1 MMAGPMNP
9 GMVFA
14 HAPARDRSKRNQQ
27 VERTAAADSRVVVSA
42 CTLSGS
48 FTVRGWNR
56 NEVRVRITD
65 GVEIELTRI
74 DQTKSEKATEL
85 KVTSKGRRS
94 ANGASCLMVGDVEM
108 DVPRGAN
115 VKLQTTSGDIS
126 VTDLA
131 RANITTTSGNITLTK
146 MQAETS
152 ANVIGGDIAVRNSTG
167 SFDLHSTGGS
177 IDARDLA
184 PVAASDL
191 LTASTMSGEVTL
203 NHIQHQ
209 RVRAKSL
216 SGELTYS
223 GALLPNGSYSF
234 ENLSGEVRLAIPANS
249 SFRLVASVGES
260 VKISSAFD
268 LKYTQNQNVIGPGL
282 RSDPRRVVA
291 TVAGGESMIRVS
303 MLTGSLRI
311 SKQ

>member
-1 MMAGPMNP
+1 
-9 GMVFA
+9 
-14 HAPARDRSKRNQQ
+14 
-27 VERTAAADSRVVVSA
+27 
-42 CTLSGS
+42 
-48 FTVRGWNR
+48 
-56 NEVRVRITD
+56 VRITD
-65 GVEIELTRI
+65 GVEIELKRI

-94 ANGASCLMVGDVEM
+94 PNGASCLMVGDVEI

-131 RANITTTSGNITLTK
+131 RANITTTSGDITLTK
-146 MQAETS
+146 MQEETS

-268 LKYTQNQNVIGPGL
+268 LKYTENQNMISPSL
-282 RSDPRRVVA
+282 RGNPRRIVA
-291 TVAGGESMIRVS
+291 AVAGGETMIRVS
-303 MLTGSLRI
+303 LLTGSLRI

>member
-1 MMAGPMNP
+1 
-9 GMVFA
+9 
-14 HAPARDRSKRNQQ
+14 
-27 VERTAAADSRVVVSA
+27 
-42 CTLSGS
+42 
-48 FTVRGWNR
+48 
-56 NEVRVRITD
+56 
-65 GVEIELTRI
+65 
-74 DQTKSEKATEL
+74 
-85 KVTSKGRRS
+85 
-94 ANGASCLMVGDVEM
+94 
-108 DVPRGAN
+108 
-115 VKLQTTSGDIS
+115 
-126 VTDLA
+126 
-131 RANITTTSGNITLTK
+131 
-146 MQAETS
+146 
-152 ANVIGGDIAVRNSTG
+152 
-167 SFDLHSTGGS
+167 
-177 IDARDLA
+177 
-184 PVAASDL
+184 
-191 LTASTMSGEVTL
+191 MSGEVTL

-291 TVAGGESMIRVS
+291 SVGGGETMIRVS
-303 MLTGSLRI
+303 LLTGSLRI